1 MEGRGLVKMS
11 AVMFEVEIQ
20 VVTKEPSFRCW
31 RIKWC
36 RTSMCFVLDEM
47 ESVLAMVQ
55 VLWLS
60 QRIWNGVGEGSMVS
74 ERKSLIQIA
83 SLMVLVSA

>member
-1 MEGRGLVKMS
+1 MS
-11 AVMFEVEIQ
+11 AVMSEVETQ
-20 VVTKEPSFRCW
+20 VVMKEPSLRCC

-36 RTSMCFVLDEM
+36 RTSMCLVLDEM
-47 ESVLAMVQ
+47 ASVLAMVQ

-60 QRIWNGVGEGSMVS
+60 QRIGNGVGEGSEVS
-74 ERKSLIQIA
+74 ERNSLIQIA